1 MNLIDRNGIVHS
13 DPLHVQR
20 HPEEIDYTRTEHD
33 YVAPDAATVSDR
45 IELFGAS
52 PELARR
58 ECGLCG
64 VDHAPAHDTNGDS
77 RFWVVDREKL
87 AEALFGIY
95 DHGTQPNAFREADAL
110 LASGVFQPAGE
121 HALASTT
128 KSLTDADHD
137 IPRRVRGRDL
147 AYASIA
153 RRVLDSHAIQPHFQR
168 DAEQIAV
175 LLAEAARLGYE
186 MGYGAR

>member
-33 YVAPDAATVSDR
+33 
-45 IELFGAS
+45 
-52 PELARR
+52 
-58 ECGLCG
+58 
-64 VDHAPAHDTNGDS
+64 TNGDS
-77 RFWVVDREKL
+77 RFWVVDLDPVNVPEH
-87 AEALFGIY
+87 AAAQGTFGSQTLGIVDEY
-95 DHGTQPNAFREADAL
+95 TGGIIAYAHPENAARIL
-110 LASGVFQPAGE
+110 

-168 DAEQIAV
+168 DAEQIAA